1 MGQCVSKPP
10 DGYTAPPP
18 PGAHLVGMGL
28 ANGSS
33 ASGGGP
39 GAGGGVHGGGGHGGG
54 GQHHGAGGGGGHGA
68 GAHADSSVHAAHA
81 ALGKR
86 SFRSSNR
93 SVIEGL
99 ASIYQ
104 VKAVLGSGA
113 WRCDTG
119 CAGHWRYCRR
129 AGKSG
134 VGDHGGSWRPCLQ
147 VGARRLGRVDR

>member
-18 PGAHLVGMGL
+18 PGAAHLVGMGL

-33 ASGGGP
+33 ASGGVP

-54 GQHHGAGGGGGHGA
+54 GHHGAAGGGGHGA
-68 GAHADSSVHAAHA
+68 GAHADTSVHAAHA

-113 WRCDTG
+113 WQRNTERGTRNANTKCVGRGAEDNG
-119 CAGHWRYCRR
+119 GQQAKRLVHLGAGVR
-129 AGKSG
+129 
-134 VGDHGGSWRPCLQ
+134 Q
-147 VGARRLGRVDR
+147 F